1 MESASR
7 AAAGCPAARSR
18 PGTLPGAGL
27 GAELHCADCFSL
39 RPAVALRNLEFDPL
53 AFLKRA
59 VAVRLNCREVD
70 EYVPTTVDRDEAVE
84 LILAEPFDSA
94 LSHEQ
99 QLPTLCSGLGSR
111 PCYAKPV
118 DRGTGWTCCASSAC
132 RSRRT
137 DSDRTLHY
145 MVTRSRVLRYP
156 SKIQVAPQGR
166 PAGGWRSFRAGFSEN
181 IRSNRRPIRVPSAH
195 AGQMP
200 RIGGCSVR
208 RPRFRPLDT
217 PAGTTATG
225 YPGQRRGARYRRPPA
240 CRVRPLPA

>member
-18 PGTLPGAGL
+18 PGTLPGAGPA
-27 GAELHCADCFSL
+27 AELHCADCFSL

-70 EYVPTTVDRDEAVE
+70 EYVPTTVDRDEAVA
-84 LILAEPFDSA
+84 LIRVEPFDGA

-99 QLPTLCSGLGSR
+99 QLPNFCSGLGSR

-156 SKIQVAPQGR
+156 SKIRSAS
-166 PAGGWRSFRAGFSEN
+166 AGGLAAADGRLGWVSAEMFPGMVPEIVYEIAGAVGRFRAA
-181 IRSNRRPIRVPSAH
+181 RSRRTSA
-195 AGQMP
+195 
-200 RIGGCSVR
+200 
-208 RPRFRPLDT
+208 L
-217 PAGTTATG
+217 
-225 YPGQRRGARYRRPPA
+225 
-240 CRVRPLPA
+240 